1 MKILIAVDG
10 SPCSDVAV
18 DEAAKRPWPEGSE
31 IKVVSVVEPLPVTP
45 MTETWT
51 LPPDYF
57 DQWERAVEDRA
68 NAALDSALSKLSS
81 RKDKAVKVTSEILK
95 GHARDVILDEAKSW
109 PADLILVGS
118 HGYRGL
124 KRLWLGSVSQ
134 AVASHAPCSVEIIR
148 SPETH
153 SD

>member
-1 MKILIAVDG
+1 MRILIAVDG
-10 SPCSDVAV
+10 SPCSDVAA
-18 DEAAKRPWPEGSE
+18 EKAAKRPWPDDSE
-31 IKVVSVVEPLPVTP
+31 IKIISVVEPLPVTP

-68 NAALDSALSKLSS
+68 KAAIDGALAKFGG
-81 RKDKAVKVTSEILK
+81 RKDKAVNVTSEILK
-95 GHARDVILDEAKSW
+95 GHARDVILDEAKRW
-109 PADLILVGS
+109 HADLIIVGS

-134 AVASHAPCSVEIIR
+134 AVASHAPCSVEIVR
-148 SPETH
+148 SPNGHT
-153 SD
+153 D